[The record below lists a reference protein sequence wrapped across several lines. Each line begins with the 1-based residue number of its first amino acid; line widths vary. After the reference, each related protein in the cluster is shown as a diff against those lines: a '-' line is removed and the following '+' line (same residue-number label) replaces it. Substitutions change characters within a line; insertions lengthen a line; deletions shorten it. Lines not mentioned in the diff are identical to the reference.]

1 MVARDVHEIFGS
13 EILRAQTLGIVNIRN
28 EFPDKNRRNEDE
40 SDYINLLEKF
50 LRLESLDPRIIKY
63 FAVITDLSK
72 NGLT

>member
-13 EILRAQTLGIVNIRN
+13 EIFWAQTLGVINIRT
-28 EFPDKNRRNEDE
+28 EFPDKNKRSEDE
-40 SDYINLLEKF
+40 SDYITLLEKF
-50 LRLESLDPRIIKY
+50 LKLESLDPRIIKY